1 MTRAMA
7 DAALQPPTVAHF
19 RKVWFQPTE
28 TFLHGL
34 VSHCEKTRPL
44 LIGLEQRE
52 LEGLPFEG
60 ARVAL
65 APPGSWAARWHALL
79 GRLAGPELPAPLATR
94 GARRAL
100 ARHGARLLHA
110 HFGFTGYEVL
120 PLKRRSGLPLVT
132 SFYGFDVA
140 APARH
145 PVWGARYRELFA
157 EGELFLA
164 EGPFLRHRLTL
175 LGCPPEKTALHPI
188 AIDPRRYAF
197 RERAARRRGEPT
209 RLLFCGRFCE
219 KKGVLD
225 AVEAVALARTR
236 HPQLLL
242 RLAGDGPLRPQVE
255 ATIER
260 LGLRDAAQ
268 LLGFVSHASMLEE
281 MDAADLFIQPS
292 VTGSDGDTEGG
303 APTTLLEAQ
312 ACGLPVLATRHADIP
327 HVVVEGESALLCA
340 EGDVPALAEN
350 LVTLLEDPGRWAKMG
365 RCGREKVEADHDL
378 RVVIPRLEQRYL
390 DLIGASADVGG

>member
-7 DAALQPPTVAHF
+7 DAAPQQPTVAHF
-19 RKVWFQPTE
+19 RRVWFQPTE

-34 VSHCEKTRPL
+34 VSHCTRTRPL

-60 ARVAL
+60 SRVAL
-65 APPGSWAARWHALL
+65 APRGSWPQRWHALRS
-79 GRLAGPELPAPLATR
+79 RLAGPALPMPLASR
-94 GARRAL
+94 RARREL
-100 ARHGARLLHA
+100 SRHRARLLHA

-120 PLKRRSGLPLVT
+120 GLRRRCRLPLVT

-140 APARH
+140 APARQ
-145 PVWGARYRELFA
+145 PLWAARYRELFA

-164 EGPFLRHRLTL
+164 EGPALRHRLTL

-188 AIDPRRYAF
+188 AIDPRRYPF
-197 RERAARRRGEPT
+197 RERAPRRRGEPT
-209 RLLFCGRFCE
+209 RLLFCGRLCE

-236 HPQLLL
+236 HPQLVL
-242 RLAGDGPLRPQVE
+242 RLAGDGPLRPQLE
-255 ATIER
+255 ASLER
-260 LGLRDAAQ
+260 LGLADAAQ
-268 LLGFVSHASMLEE
+268 VLGFVSHARMLEE
-281 MDAADLFIQPS
+281 MDAADLFLQPS

-312 ACGLPVLATRHADIP
+312 ACGLPVLATGHADIP

-340 EGDVPALAEN
+340 EGDVPGLAEN
-350 LVTLLEDPGRWAKMG
+350 LLALLEDPGRWAKMG
-365 RCGREKVEADHDL
+365 RRGREKVEADHDL
-378 RVVIPRLEQRYL
+378 RVAIPRLEQRYL
-390 DLIGASADVGG
+390 ELIGG